1 MKPKDYIYKV
11 KIYIDG
17 IEPLIWRRILIQPD
31 LFLTDFHK
39 IVQTTMRWQNFYPH
53 FFERNDKKFGDPY
66 MLDYD
71 KEDFTDYTTIQV
83 KDLLRTEGDIIKYI
97 YDFSDL
103 WSHTIILEEII
114 HDTKNY
120 FYPFCIEGERECPI
134 EDWGGVE
141 GYYDMIKKLQT
152 PGLPE
157 YENYFELAGEEYDA
171 EYFDLDEINT
181 SLMDGNFGC
190 VEHD

>member
-83 KDLLRTEGDIIKYI
+83 QDLLKTEGDIIKYI

-120 FYPFCIEGERECPI
+120 F
-134 EDWGGVE
+134 
-141 GYYDMIKKLQT
+141 
-152 PGLPE
+152 
-157 YENYFELAGEEYDA
+157 
-171 EYFDLDEINT
+171 
-181 SLMDGNFGC
+181 
-190 VEHD
+190 